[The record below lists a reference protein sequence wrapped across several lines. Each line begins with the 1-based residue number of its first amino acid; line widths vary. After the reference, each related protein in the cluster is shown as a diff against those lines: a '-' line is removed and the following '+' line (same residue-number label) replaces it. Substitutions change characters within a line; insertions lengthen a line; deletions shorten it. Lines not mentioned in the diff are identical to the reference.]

1 MVTITLRLDIV
12 SVSLDERAII
22 FGRRPPRSHCDD
34 IWSQGLRG
42 AGTSMHPKPSR
53 RPAPSLSIAE
63 LLERSVWFPALDGEG
78 RSRVLEDMREE
89 PVAAGAALCRRGD
102 TPLHWYGTLE
112 GLLKW
117 SITSDDGR
125 SVTFGGLSVGSW
137 FGEGTLLR
145 AAPRSA
151 DIIAL
156 RDSRVA
162 LLPLDTFEW
171 LHQTQLSFNH
181 FLLSQINER
190 LHWFM
195 GNYAAHRLLDADSQ
209 VARALAGLFHPW
221 LHPGSDV
228 HLQTSQEEIANL
240 SGLSRQRCNAALN
253 RLREAGLLRIEY
265 GGITVVDLEG
275 LRRFVE

>member
-1 MVTITLRLDIV
+1 M
-12 SVSLDERAII
+12 
-22 FGRRPPRSHCDD
+22 
-34 IWSQGLRG
+34 Q
-42 AGTSMHPKPSR
+42 PKPSR
-53 RPAPSLSIAE
+53 PPAASLSVDQ
-63 LLERSVWFPALDGEG
+63 LLQRSVWFPALPREVQA
-78 RSRVLEDMREE
+78 RVADEVREQA
-89 PVAAGAALCRRGD
+89 VAAGAALCRRGD

-117 SITSDDGR
+117 SIDSDDGR

-145 AAPRSA
+145 AMPRSA
-151 DIIAL
+151 DIVAL

-171 LHQTQLSFNH
+171 LHQTQQSFDH
-181 FLLSQINER
+181 FLLRQINER

-221 LHPGSDV
+221 LHPDVDV

-265 GGITVVDLEG
+265 GGITVIDLDG

>member
-1 MVTITLRLDIV
+1 
-12 SVSLDERAII
+12 
-22 FGRRPPRSHCDD
+22 
-34 IWSQGLRG
+34 
-42 AGTSMHPKPSR
+42 MHHKPSR
-53 RPAPSLSIAE
+53 RPAASLSIPD
-63 LLERSVWFPALDGEG
+63 LLERSGWFPALDAEAQA
-78 RSRVLEDMREE
+78 RVLDDIREQ
-89 PVAAGAALCRRGD
+89 PVAAGCALCRCGD

-117 SITSDDGR
+117 SVTADDGR
-125 SVTFGGLSVGSW
+125 SVTLGGLSVGSW

-145 AAPRSA
+145 ALPRSA

-162 LLPLDTFEW
+162 RLPLETFEW

-181 FLLSQINER
+181 FLLRQLNER

-221 LHPGSDV
+221 LHPGSDA

-253 RLREAGLLRIEY
+253 RLREAGLLHIEY